1 MTEIS
6 MKPTY
11 TKLAADGSDLP
22 ADHPNDGPDKH
33 LAVRVDHPLLKAPI
47 IVSAYRVATHV
58 VWKEVAAAAEAYD
71 ANGWKWRAPTVEE
84 LFFIAD
90 RTNPECRLDPNF
102 FPDAERWEPTW
113 SATPD
118 AELDDDGEGGTA
130 PSGFAWYVGLGL
142 GFAGRSL
149 QDCVSHVR
157 AVRAGQPIG
166 L

>member
-1 MTEIS
+1 ML
-6 MKPTY
+6 KPKY
-11 TKLAADGSDLP
+11 TKLAADGSALP
-22 ADHPNDGPDKH
+22 DNHPNDGPDKH
-33 LAVRVDHPLLKAPI
+33 LAVRVDHPLLKSPI
-47 IVSAYRVATHV
+47 IVSAYRVASSV
-58 VWKEVAAAAEAYD
+58 VWKDVAATAGAYD

-102 FPDAERWEPTW
+102 FPDAEGWEPTW

-130 PSGFAWYVGLGL
+130 PSGYAWYVNLGYGNAVRYRQGYDL
-142 GFAGRSL
+142 R
-149 QDCVSHVR
+149 VR